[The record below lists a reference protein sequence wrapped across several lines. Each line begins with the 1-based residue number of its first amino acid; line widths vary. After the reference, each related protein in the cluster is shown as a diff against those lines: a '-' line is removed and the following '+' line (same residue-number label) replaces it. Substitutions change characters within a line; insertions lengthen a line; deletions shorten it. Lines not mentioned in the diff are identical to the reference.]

1 MKQTPEEIEKEYLES
16 YPSDSGKLA
25 YYLSNE
31 ITFLHLKWKEY
42 REIYG
47 NDPAIIEMINE
58 VAGYFFWM
66 HERTLRHDVF
76 FTIARILDP
85 AYSGRGTSKPNAT
98 LDKLISELE
107 PHTDSGIIKTWKSE
121 LEQLKSESKTLLD
134 IRNKILSHND
144 FETHVTHSPEILS
157 GISRQQVEELLEL
170 IRDLFNKINLQFRN
184 SEVGFNY
191 IFNPLYGSRALI
203 SFIKSNSKRQSI

>member
-1 MKQTPEEIEKEYLES
+1 MEQTPEEREKEYLELF
-16 YPSDSGKLA
+16 PSDSGKLA

-47 NDPAIIEMINE
+47 NEPEIIDLINE
-58 VAGYFFWM
+58 VAGFFFWM
-66 HERTLRHDVF
+66 HERTLRHDIF
-76 FTIARILDP
+76 FTMARILDP

-98 LDKLISELE
+98 LDKLISELQ
-107 PHTDSGIIKTWKSE
+107 PHTDLENIKTWETE
-121 LEQLKSESKTLLD
+121 LEHLKSESKTLLD

-144 FETHVTHSPEILS
+144 FDTHVIHSPEILS
-157 GISRQQVEELLEL
+157 GISRQQVEDLLEL
-170 IRDLFNKINLQFRN
+170 IRNLFNKINLHFRN

-191 IFNPLYGSRALI
+191 IFKPLDGSQALI
-203 SFIKSNSKRQSI
+203 AFIKSNINR